1 MRAVGVDGSGGG
13 LTLVRPVEHSWT
25 RPVGWLAGWLADW
38 LKSHVSNTRSAGLRT
53 PAQRLL
59 STWV

>member
-25 RPVGWLAGWLADW
+25 RPAGWLAGW